1 MKKTLLLAVIS
12 IAISSCS
19 IVQRKYMP
27 GFYVNHSKNISS
39 PIEKNLIEKKSSLNI
54 NSKSTKTDIV
64 IEPKLI
70 LSPNPD
76 SSKCDQII
84 MQDGDILYGKV
95 QKIGIDEI
103 EYKACNNLNGPVIV
117 IPKEDVFIIRYS
129 NGTKTVF
136 EKKEEVSEY
145 IPPYKY
151 QQEEKTEPLKM
162 DGLATAS
169 MILGIVS
176 LVTPLGSF
184 LLALVA
190 IIFGGVALKHI
201 NKKPEKITG
210 VKRANAGIILGV
222 IAIALWTVILAI
234 LYT

>member
-1 MKKTLLLAVIS
+1 MKKTLLLAVIT

-54 NSKSTKTDIV
+54 YTKSTKTDIV

-70 LSPNPD
+70 LSPTPD

-136 EKKEEVSEY
+136 EKKEEVSKY
-145 IPPYKY
+145 TPPYKY

-176 LVTPLGSF
+176 LVTPIGSF

-222 IAIALWTVILAI
+222 IAIALWTAILAI